1 MEVGWQSRGRVQC
14 VARLGSPSI
23 RCSEW
28 FTFLCSRFHR
38 LCNAPSFGR
47 HPISFSESTTPEGTG
62 KSMNTT
68 NQMLQKLFGNQTMQ
82 ALGNF
87 ANARGVQL
95 YLVGGSV
102 RDLLLKRQTTDI
114 DFALAS
120 DAIQFAKAFATSINA
135 TCIALEENP
144 STARVIVKPHDASE
158 TPCLSMD
165 FVQFR
170 AASLTEDLRLRDL
183 TINAMAIAFENVEA
197 VINSACEPNS
207 FHVIDPCGGMK
218 DLETGLLRF
227 PSEQVVRADPVRLL
241 RIYRFAAQLD
251 FKISEKAIDFVT
263 KHRSLL
269 SNVASERCRDELM
282 KILNVKKAHPYLQ
295 QMETVGLLT
304 QALPFIQAMCILW
317 RSLETFEK
325 SPIPIGF
332 QAYRNEINDYLRE
345 ELGTEIN
352 RRSLIKFSLL
362 LGDNL
367 SSVGTHLRLS
377 RKATQFMKRLLD
389 GSTALKNENG
399 QLTQKQII
407 RFLRTYASEWWGVL
421 LYTAASHPID
431 PTLLEQIANTYYE
444 HILPISKQGRL
455 ITGDDLIK
463 NFNLKEGEQIG
474 RLLKAIEER
483 QFDGEIRTRQEAFD
497 TVAALI
503 QQSHGF
509 L

>member
-1 MEVGWQSRGRVQC
+1 
-14 VARLGSPSI
+14 
-23 RCSEW
+23 
-28 FTFLCSRFHR
+28 
-38 LCNAPSFGR
+38 
-47 HPISFSESTTPEGTG
+47 
-62 KSMNTT
+62 MNPATQT
-68 NQMLQKLFGNQTMQ
+68 LQELFGNQTMQ

-87 ANARGVQL
+87 ASARGVQL

-120 DAIQFAKAFATSINA
+120 DAIQFAKAFAAGISA

-144 STARVIVKPHDASE
+144 STARVIVKQNDTSQI
-158 TPCLSMD
+158 PCLSMD

-170 AASLTEDLRLRDL
+170 AASLTDDLRLRDL

-197 VINSACEPNS
+197 VTNSACEQNS
-207 FHVIDPCGGMK
+207 FHVIDPCNGMK
-218 DLETGLLRF
+218 DLETGLLQF

-251 FKISEKAIDFVT
+251 FKISQSAMDLVT
-263 KHRSLL
+263 KHRLLL

-282 KILNVKKAHPYLQ
+282 KIFNVKKARPYLQ

-304 QALPFIQAMCILW
+304 QVLPPTKTTCRPW
-317 RSLETFEK
+317 RSLEAFEEN
-325 SPIPIGF
+325 PIPIELHVH
-332 QAYRNEINDYLRE
+332 RNEINDYLRE
-345 ELGTEIN
+345 KLGAEIN

-367 SSVGTHLRLS
+367 SGIGAHLRLS
-377 RKATQFMKRLLD
+377 RKTTQFMKRLLS
-389 GSTALKNENG
+389 GSKAVKNENR

-407 RFLRTYASEWWGVL
+407 RFLRTYVSDWWGVL
-421 LYTAASHPID
+421 LYAAASHPID
-431 PTLLEQIANTYYE
+431 PTLLKQITNTYYE

-463 NFNLKEGEQIG
+463 NFNLKEGKQIG
-474 RLLKAIEER
+474 TLLKEIEER
-483 QFDGEIRTRQEAFD
+483 QFDGEIRTRAEALD
-497 TVAALI
+497 AVAALI
-503 QQSHGF
+503 QQSNRF